1 MADEEW
7 EEATP
12 EEKLRIAQHYM
23 LSSPPG
29 QINDVLGDVQKLLPD
44 GSLASNQIGDIFRQY
59 NLDTFK
65 IVERADH
72 RTLIASAAEVDGS
85 HYVDPISSEVF
96 GYNHITQ
103 KAIDGDVR
111 PVSDELDASMEEP
124 RKAIQDGVV
133 AYIKRQFG
141 AKNVAAAA
149 FAKAGCITVLISAEK
164 LSLRNYWS
172 GNWRSQFEVKFT
184 GGTVAT
190 VSGWS
195 KIHIHYFEDG
205 NVQMQNSKDCNA
217 SVNFKGAADLA
228 ANVVAEVEKHENTI
242 QKALEEMYS
251 NMSGDTFKEMRRVM
265 PITHTK
271 FDWNVNA
278 HQMVRNLRK

>member
-1 MADEEW
+1 MADEDW

-29 QINDVLGDVQKLLPD
+29 QINDVLGDTKKLLP
-44 GSLASNQIGDIFRQY
+44 GGLLSESQISDIFRAY
-59 NLDTFK
+59 NLDTLK
-65 IVERADH
+65 IVEMADH
-72 RTLIASAAEVDGS
+72 RTLIGAAAEVDGS
-85 HYVDPISSEVF
+85 HYVDPHSGEVF
-96 GYNHITQ
+96 GFNHITQ
-103 KAIDGDVR
+103 KIIEGDSR
-111 PVSDELDASMEEP
+111 PIAGELDASMEEP

-141 AKNVAAAA
+141 AKNVACGA

-164 LSLRNYWS
+164 LSLRNFWS
-172 GNWRSQFEVKFT
+172 GNWRSQFEIRFT

-190 VSGWS
+190 VTGWS

-205 NVQMQNSKDCNA
+205 NVQMQNSKECNHQ
-217 SVNFKGAADLA
+217 VNFTDAADLGKNVTA
-228 ANVVAEVEKHENTI
+228 AIEDHENTI
-242 QKALEEMYS
+242 QHALEEMYS

-265 PITHTK
+265 PVTHTK

-278 HQMVRNLRK
+278 HKMVRNLRK

>member
-29 QINDVLGDVQKLLPD
+29 QINDVLGDVQKLLPT
-44 GSLASNQIGDIFRQY
+44 GALTPSQISDIFRAY
-59 NLDTFK
+59 NLETFK
-65 IVERADH
+65 IAEMADH
-72 RTLIASAAEVDGS
+72 RTVIAAAAEVDGS
-85 HYVDPISSEVF
+85 HYVDPIDGTVF

-103 KAIDGDVR
+103 KPIDGDSR
-111 PVSDELDASMEEP
+111 PCAGELDPSMEEP
-124 RKAIQDGVV
+124 RKAIQDGVL

-141 AKNVAAAA
+141 AKNVAAGA
-149 FAKAGCITVLISAEK
+149 FAKAGVITVVVSAEK

-172 GNWRSQFEVKFT
+172 GNWRSQYEIKFT
-184 GGTVAT
+184 GGTMAT
-190 VSGWS
+190 VTGWT

-205 NVQMQNSKDCNA
+205 NVQMQNSKEC
-217 SVNFKGAADLA
+217 SEQVNFTAAADLA
-228 ANVVAEVEKHENTI
+228 GSVVKVVETHENTI
-242 QKALEEMYS
+242 QTALEEMYS

-278 HQMVRNLRK
+278 HKMVRNLRK